1 MWCDYLAITSS
12 ELVLWEA
19 LIGMLHCSYL
29 IFATS
34 MVLQFQDGALGCSL
48 VAKEE
53 RSTARTFQGKSASRS
68 VPVELAVSEH
78 QRAGVKTMHLQNC
91 LKFIWMGCHLIPF
104 ICLQNDKIYLLQ
116 NSCNN
121 YKPSKQCF
129 FNFVFSGVNCAN
141 HASHIHQNNSQNICR
156 NAHSSHDVRVK
167 NRIVTDGPFKGHKV
181 KNNKILFLLTI
192 LQPRRT
198 FYNVLGRDFRNKM
211 YK

>member
-1 MWCDYLAITSS
+1 MLFGGKRRKNNCQNFSREICFKICPSG
-12 ELVLWEA
+12 
-19 LIGMLHCSYL
+19 IGS
-29 IFATS
+29 IRAPE
-34 MVLQFQDGALGCSL
+34 GGCKNN
-48 VAKEE
+48 A
-53 RSTARTFQGKSASRS
+53 STKLSQIHMNG
-68 VPVELAVSEH
+68 
-78 QRAGVKTMHLQNC
+78 M
-91 LKFIWMGCHLIPF
+91 PF
-104 ICLQNDKIYLLQ
+104 DFCLQNDKIYLLQ